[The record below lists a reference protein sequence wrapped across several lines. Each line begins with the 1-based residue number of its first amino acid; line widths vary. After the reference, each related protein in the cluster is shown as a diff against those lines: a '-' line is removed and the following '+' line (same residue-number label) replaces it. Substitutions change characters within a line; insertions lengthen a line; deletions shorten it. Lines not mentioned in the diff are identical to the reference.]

1 MIKQGVSRK
10 RAEAQSQAACE
21 AGGRVIAPGVSPGT
35 ANPLALKPSKRAT
48 EVLNSSLSWR
58 TNRRNAHVCRPFGA
72 QDLFCSAHPGL
83 TPGATLFRPLRGLVV
98 AILLTAF
105 FSQINTTGEAQVNTT
120 SQMANTIA
128 TQNSSLVRY
137 LDPAN
142 GMTADQAVAF
152 ALAHN
157 GELLAARSEI
167 DAARAMVRQ
176 AALRSNPSVEF
187 ERKEQLAGSDNASMV
202 SGMLPLELGGRRSAR
217 ILVAQKE
224 LEVKEQLLADRER
237 LLAADVRAKFGVAL
251 AEMLKLGFTED
262 LLASTDR
269 GYRLVAAK
277 VREGRTPPLE
287 ENMVLVE
294 VNRIRST
301 RETNEGKVEI
311 ALLDLR
317 NMIGMRP
324 EEPLRLRGDFD
335 HLIDPLP
342 ALTIATEEALRT
354 RPDVQAAR
362 ANEELAAAQINQARA
377 QGRLEA
383 SITGKF
389 ERMDSSFPQQG
400 FNMAGQLVPIQGV
413 FNSVSAGVRLEIPV
427 RNKNQGAIAAA
438 VAGTEAAT
446 RRREFAELTVR
457 SEVAT
462 SFRRYERA
470 ARAMEIYRVGVREQ
484 ASSNLNVIWQTYEL
498 GSKTLLD
505 YIAEQRR
512 YIELENG
519 YIDTLLETYL
529 ARVDMLRAAAEPRL
543 IALTSVGVA
552 ATGKNVEVK

>member
-1 MIKQGVSRK
+1 MSSLRIAITLLLVVPSIQSG
-10 RAEAQSQAACE
+10 ALAQSIQVDLQGP
-21 AGGRVIAPGVSPGT
+21 GG
-35 ANPLALKPSKRAT
+35 
-48 EVLNSSLSWR
+48 
-58 TNRRNAHVCRPFGA
+58 
-72 QDLFCSAHPGL
+72 
-83 TPGATLFRPLRGLVV
+83 
-98 AILLTAF
+98 
-105 FSQINTTGEAQVNTT
+105 
-120 SQMANTIA
+120 
-128 TQNSSLVRY
+128 SSLVRY

-142 GMTADQAVAF
+142 GMTADQAVAY

-157 GELLAARSEI
+157 GELLAVRSEI
-167 DAARAMVRQ
+167 EAARAMVRQ
-176 AALRSNPSVEF
+176 ASLRSNPSVEF
-187 ERKEQLAGSDNASMV
+187 ERKQQIGGADNTSMI

-217 ILVAQKE
+217 VLVAEKE
-224 LEVKEQLLADRER
+224 LEVKERLLADRER
-237 LLAADVRAKFGVAL
+237 LLAAEVRTKFGIAM

-269 GYRLVAAK
+269 GFNLVAAK
-277 VREGRTPPLE
+277 VKEGRTPPLE

-294 VNRIRST
+294 VNRIRSM

-317 NMIGMRP
+317 NIMGMKL

-335 HLIDPLP
+335 HLIEPLP
-342 ALTIATEEALRT
+342 ALAITTEEAMRT

-362 ANEELAAAQINQARA
+362 ATEELASAQINQART
-377 QGRLEA
+377 QGRFDA
-383 SITGKF
+383 SLTGKY

-400 FNMAGQLVPIQGV
+400 LNMAAQFVPIQGV
-413 FNSVSAGVRLEIPV
+413 FNSVSAGIRLEIPV

-438 VAGTEAAT
+438 VAEREAAKL
-446 RRREFAELTVR
+446 RREFMELTVR

-462 SFRRYERA
+462 AFARYKRA

-484 ASSNLNVIWQTYEL
+484 ASSNLNVVWQTYEL

-512 YIELENG
+512 FIEIENG

-529 ARVDMLRAAAEPRL
+529 ARVEMLRVAAEPKL
-543 IALTSVGVA
+543 IALDNPAGINA
-552 ATGKNVEVK
+552 RNVEVK